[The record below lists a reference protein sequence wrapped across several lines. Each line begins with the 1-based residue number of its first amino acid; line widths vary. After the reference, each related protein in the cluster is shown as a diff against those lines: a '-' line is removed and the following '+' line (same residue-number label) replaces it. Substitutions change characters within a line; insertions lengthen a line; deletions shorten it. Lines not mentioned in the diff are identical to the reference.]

1 MKTTSIKRKVSTG
14 ATITLALAMGSAF
27 PSVAATSNF
36 VEKGQVL
43 ATADFIP
50 NGDIFVVDDRAKDGR
65 GAYVTWNIPSINRS
79 GTCADA
85 DGATSPPTRCN
96 YNFPEGKEIIWQ
108 LCVRD
113 LNGSK
118 PTVCAPIVRERT

>member
-1 MKTTSIKRKVSTG
+1 MKTTSVKQKVRIGVSIIT
-14 ATITLALAMGSAF
+14 TLAMSSALPALAG
-27 PSVAATSNF
+27 TSRF

-50 NGDIFVVDDRAKDGR
+50 NGDKFFVDDKAKDGR
-65 GAYVTWNIPSINRS
+65 GAYVAWNVPSIGRS
-79 GTCADA
+79 GVCADA
-85 DGATSPPTRCN
+85 DGASSPPSVCN
-96 YNFPEGKEIIWQ
+96 YNFPEGRDIIWQ